1 MKRLLFLSA
10 LIVCAFACCPC
21 ATRPG
26 VPTTAYPTY
35 TPVSVATLTSTPT
48 VSPVRNYPPP
58 PTPVPTVPVG
68 LTLYMRGT
76 NNAEGY
82 YEFPHPEFPHPV
94 TVGNIYTE
102 GAYVYGDV
110 AVQIEGTVYHQKP
123 GENEPKKLPE
133 PWNLAIIISR
143 NLRDVVTEGEIKG
156 HSIISRESA
165 RFRVG
170 RLTCDSGL
178 SDQAYEIQVILQEGG
193 HGGRRWVHVRFFVED
208 DPLCEA
214 KGGSE

>member
-82 YEFPHPEFPHPV
+82 YEFPHGV

-110 AVQIEGTVYHQKP
+110 AVQIEGTVYHFDHEP
-123 GENEPKKLPE
+123 GENEPDKLPE
-133 PWNLAIIISR
+133 PWWVEINISG
-143 NLRDVVTEGEIKG
+143 NLRDVTEGGTEIN
-156 HSIISRESA
+156 RERA
-165 RFRVG
+165 QFWAG

-178 SDQAYEIQVILQEGG
+178 SDQAYEIQVILHEGRHSRG
-193 HGGRRWVHVRFFVED
+193 WVHVRFFVED

-214 KGGSE
+214 RGGAE